1 MLYIVSYIIKILFS
15 LTATYFLLY
24 FQKEKKQL
32 EKYDILKYNFYC
44 IFLLSPIYAISTN
57 VESYILYGLI
67 IAMLF
72 LYVYKNHSNNNNNL
86 YLMSLIT
93 AILIS
98 SNYIF
103 YTLFGVAFYLFFE
116 NNLLDMFEENN
127 D

>member
-1 MLYIVSYIIKILFS
+1 VSYIIKILFS

-44 IFLLSPIYAISTN
+44 IFLLSPIYAISSN
-57 VESYILYGLI
+57 GESYILYGFI
-67 IAMLF
+67 IGMLF
-72 LYVYKNHSNNNNNL
+72 LYIYKNNSNNNNL
-86 YLMSLIT
+86 YLLSLIIS
-93 AILIS
+93 ILIA

>member
-72 LYVYKNHSNNNNNL
+72 LYVYKNHSNNNNL

>member
-57 VESYILYGLI
+57 VESYILYGFI

-72 LYVYKNHSNNNNNL
+72 LYVYKNHSNINNL

>member
-44 IFLLSPIYAISTN
+44 IFLLSPIYAISSN

-72 LYVYKNHSNNNNNL
+72 LYVPL
-86 YLMSLIT
+86 
-93 AILIS
+93 
-98 SNYIF
+98 
-103 YTLFGVAFYLFFE
+103 FYLCLIWILFY
-116 NNLLDMFEENN
+116 MIMI
-127 D
+127 